1 MEGKDSRMRIAF
13 ALLSAFAICCSV
25 MYITADG
32 DDEVVM
38 ASNGKGIGAG
48 LDRHTPRSV
57 ESVDVKKAD
66 RLITAT
72 PDGRMR
78 LLNFLN
84 KVEKKMAAEK
94 AGRRADIAAI
104 RAHMAR
110 NMAYNQAARSAM
122 KKQLLAKMAVNAK
135 RAKAALDR
143 HMRRTQRQFAAAAA
157 VENRRYKQTL
167 KRAAQTRAIMR
178 KNKAEAAAQLKLA
191 VLTQQRSLAAL
202 ASVTNAKI
210 KRTNKHIA
218 ANAAHIAANA
228 KAARKALDKAMAN
241 FDHKMN
247 NIANDALKKRSKL
260 VAQANAQD
268 AKFRNYANN
277 RIRAIVASTAAQF
290 KSVRDKMAKDRM
302 HADNA
307 LLKETTRL
315 SAALKANKALQDK
328 RFRKTVANIKAA
340 KAEANKRVA
349 AAKRSF
355 KVRIAALSA
364 TVKVQVAK
372 LNGRVTT
379 LSGTITRNKLEQ
391 ARVNRNTNAEIKRM
405 ISLGNK
411 RYQEHI
417 AKDKELSALM
427 NKNKASTL
435 RKMRRLSDTFT
446 LRMNKIH
453 KQMAKD
459 RRHSANKLK
468 SATNK
473 LYATLKANAARQS
486 RANKAMAENTAAA
499 RREAK
504 AALRKA
510 TLSFT
515 SRLAKMHAISIR
527 SARKQQRKINKLT
540 GIVTA
545 NAVKDAKGRA
555 ELHQM
560 SKANKLEIKGAISRA
575 IAQGENHARRI
586 ERNMRRAAK
595 RTRKSLNGQIS
606 TQISKLRKETQRSL
620 YKLSLENKAERAQLK
635 SVVLAAVADAAK
647 AAKKALKKHVNWTTA
662 KFLKLEARLASET
675 KKGSKGRAALRRSIA
690 AAKRSALRSL
700 AGAVENQNR
709 ALLAE
714 KAESNKAIKKA
725 NMKLT
730 SYAKQMESD
739 AKAVKVQ
746 MKANL
751 KTLNSK
757 LSAAKRAASRGL
769 AATNAASLK
778 RYRGAINMVKKSI
791 AAAKKRANARFALAY
806 KVMARDR
813 KTMDRKLRSSVVM
826 LNNKKAELQS
836 LQDVRFKK
844 VQKNIKKLKADTR
857 AAVRFAK
864 KNFTTKLVALTTMI
878 KDQETR
884 LKGEIAVVTG
894 NIKGTRRDQRAV
906 NQKVSREISN
916 IVKTANKYNS
926 ASKRARGKLRAIL
939 NANKKTAAAEVA
951 ALAKSS
957 SLAIALMRA
966 KQASIRRKAA
976 KNLTRATKALYK
988 RMASAKKAQAK
999 SLKGLKAKLAG
1010 STAAAKGALKAAK
1023 ASFKAKVLTMTNL
1036 MTMNQKRY
1044 ERGLKRV
1051 TGLTHSWKK
1060 SSKKDLILLK
1070 EQVGAMNRDLS
1081 GKLAKAITMGTAKA
1095 KKAEAA
1101 ALSNMKKSKK
1111 ALSTFAASTIERMA
1125 NGVFKTIQG
1134 GRHKVADNYLSL
1146 KAYAATGKDAITD
1159 YMKKSKRSGLSS
1171 IGDLLV
1177 TVGRLS
1183 DVKVSKSE
1191 GVGAGA
1197 KSLPAIFGAKN
1208 VKAKNAVSSINFLVN
1223 EYTRTLTSVQQR
1235 WPMGLGKYLLAKVE
1249 TNMQKSGILE
1259 VDRLP
1264 GKSKNFV
1271 FVNAQQVGLSSK
1283 LSDFAGLAVKM
1294 TSYQATLTGMAAK
1307 VAKKAKASKA
1317 VFVKPPEW
1325 QGN

>member
-1 MEGKDSRMRIAF
+1 
-13 ALLSAFAICCSV
+13 
-25 MYITADG
+25 
-32 DDEVVM
+32 
-38 ASNGKGIGAG
+38 
-48 LDRHTPRSV
+48 
-57 ESVDVKKAD
+57 
-66 RLITAT
+66 
-72 PDGRMR
+72 
-78 LLNFLN
+78 
-84 KVEKKMAAEK
+84 MAAEK
-94 AGRRADIAAI
+94 SGRRADIAAI

-135 RAKAALDR
+135 RAKAALDK

-167 KRAAQTRAIMR
+167 KRAA
-178 KNKAEAAAQLKLA
+178 LA
-191 VLTQQRSLAAL
+191 P
-202 ASVTNAKI
+202 VTNAKI

-228 KAARKALDKAMAN
+228 KAARKALDKAMSN

-260 VAQANAQD
+260 VSQANAQD

-391 ARVNRNTNAEIKRM
+391 ARVNRNTNAEVKRM
-405 ISLGNK
+405 ISLGNN

-435 RKMRRLSDTFT
+435 RKMRRLSDTFS

-499 RREAK
+499 RREAR
-504 AALRKA
+504 ASLRKA

-515 SRLAKMHAISIR
+515 SRVAKMHAISIR

-540 GIVTA
+540 GVVTA

-560 SKANKLEIKGAISRA
+560 SKANKLEIKGAISKA

-675 KKGSKGRAALRRSIA
+675 KKGSKGRAGLRRSIA

-757 LSAAKRAASRGL
+757 L
-769 AATNAASLK
+769 
-778 RYRGAINMVKKSI
+778 

-826 LNNKKAELQS
+826 LNNKRAELQS

-844 VQKNIKKLKADTR
+844 VQKNIKVLKANTR

-864 KNFTTKLVALTTMI
+864 KTFTTKLVALTTMI

-884 LKGEIAVVTG
+884 LKNEIAVVTG

-916 IVKTANKYNS
+916 IVKTANKFDS

-957 SLAIALMRA
+957 SFAIALMRA

-1010 STAAAKGALKAAK
+1010 SAAAAKGALKAAK

-1081 GKLAKAITMGTAKA
+1081 GKLAKAISMGTAKA

-1101 ALSNMKKSKK
+1101 ALANMKKSKK
-1111 ALSTFAASTIERMA
+1111 AEAAA
-1125 NGVFKTIQG
+1125 
-1134 GRHKVADNYLSL
+1134 
-1146 KAYAATGKDAITD
+1146 
-1159 YMKKSKRSGLSS
+1159 
-1171 IGDLLV
+1171 
-1177 TVGRLS
+1177 
-1183 DVKVSKSE
+1183 
-1191 GVGAGA
+1191 
-1197 KSLPAIFGAKN
+1197 
-1208 VKAKNAVSSINFLVN
+1208 
-1223 EYTRTLTSVQQR
+1223 
-1235 WPMGLGKYLLAKVE
+1235 
-1249 TNMQKSGILE
+1249 
-1259 VDRLP
+1259 
-1264 GKSKNFV
+1264 
-1271 FVNAQQVGLSSK
+1271 
-1283 LSDFAGLAVKM
+1283 
-1294 TSYQATLTGMAAK
+1294 
-1307 VAKKAKASKA
+1307 
-1317 VFVKPPEW
+1317 
-1325 QGN
+1325 

>member
-1 MEGKDSRMRIAF
+1 
-13 ALLSAFAICCSV
+13 
-25 MYITADG
+25 
-32 DDEVVM
+32 
-38 ASNGKGIGAG
+38 
-48 LDRHTPRSV
+48 
-57 ESVDVKKAD
+57 
-66 RLITAT
+66 
-72 PDGRMR
+72 
-78 LLNFLN
+78 
-84 KVEKKMAAEK
+84 
-94 AGRRADIAAI
+94 
-104 RAHMAR
+104 
-110 NMAYNQAARSAM
+110 
-122 KKQLLAKMAVNAK
+122 
-135 RAKAALDR
+135 
-143 HMRRTQRQFAAAAA
+143 
-157 VENRRYKQTL
+157 
-167 KRAAQTRAIMR
+167 
-178 KNKAEAAAQLKLA
+178 
-191 VLTQQRSLAAL
+191 
-202 ASVTNAKI
+202 
-210 KRTNKHIA
+210 
-218 ANAAHIAANA
+218 
-228 KAARKALDKAMAN
+228 
-241 FDHKMN
+241 
-247 NIANDALKKRSKL
+247 
-260 VAQANAQD
+260 
-268 AKFRNYANN
+268 
-277 RIRAIVASTAAQF
+277 
-290 KSVRDKMAKDRM
+290 
-302 HADNA
+302 
-307 LLKETTRL
+307 
-315 SAALKANKALQDK
+315 
-328 RFRKTVANIKAA
+328 
-340 KAEANKRVA
+340 
-349 AAKRSF
+349 
-355 KVRIAALSA
+355 
-364 TVKVQVAK
+364 
-372 LNGRVTT
+372 
-379 LSGTITRNKLEQ
+379 
-391 ARVNRNTNAEIKRM
+391 
-405 ISLGNK
+405 
-411 RYQEHI
+411 
-417 AKDKELSALM
+417 
-427 NKNKASTL
+427 
-435 RKMRRLSDTFT
+435 
-446 LRMNKIH
+446 
-453 KQMAKD
+453 
-459 RRHSANKLK
+459 
-468 SATNK
+468 
-473 LYATLKANAARQS
+473 
-486 RANKAMAENTAAA
+486 
-499 RREAK
+499 
-504 AALRKA
+504 
-510 TLSFT
+510 
-515 SRLAKMHAISIR
+515 
-527 SARKQQRKINKLT
+527 
-540 GIVTA
+540 
-545 NAVKDAKGRA
+545 
-555 ELHQM
+555 
-560 SKANKLEIKGAISRA
+560 
-575 IAQGENHARRI
+575 
-586 ERNMRRAAK
+586 
-595 RTRKSLNGQIS
+595 
-606 TQISKLRKETQRSL
+606 
-620 YKLSLENKAERAQLK
+620 
-635 SVVLAAVADAAK
+635 VADAAK

-926 ASKRARGKLRAIL
+926 ASERARGKLRAIL

>member
-1 MEGKDSRMRIAF
+1 
-13 ALLSAFAICCSV
+13 
-25 MYITADG
+25 
-32 DDEVVM
+32 
-38 ASNGKGIGAG
+38 
-48 LDRHTPRSV
+48 
-57 ESVDVKKAD
+57 
-66 RLITAT
+66 
-72 PDGRMR
+72 
-78 LLNFLN
+78 
-84 KVEKKMAAEK
+84 MAAEK
-94 AGRRADIAAI
+94 SGRRADIAAI

-135 RAKAALDR
+135 RAKAALDK

-167 KRAAQTRAIMR
+167 KRAA
-178 KNKAEAAAQLKLA
+178 LA
-191 VLTQQRSLAAL
+191 P
-202 ASVTNAKI
+202 VTNAKI

-228 KAARKALDKAMAN
+228 KAARKALDKAMSN

-260 VAQANAQD
+260 VSQANAQD

-391 ARVNRNTNAEIKRM
+391 ARVNRNTNAEVKRM
-405 ISLGNK
+405 ISLGNN

-435 RKMRRLSDTFT
+435 RKMRRLSDTFS

-499 RREAK
+499 RREAR
-504 AALRKA
+504 ASLRKA

-515 SRLAKMHAISIR
+515 SRVAKMHAISIR

-540 GIVTA
+540 GVVTA

-560 SKANKLEIKGAISRA
+560 SKANKLEIKGAISKA

-620 YKLSLENKAERAQLK
+620 HKLSLENKAERAQLK

-675 KKGSKGRAALRRSIA
+675 KKGSKGRAGLRRSIA

-757 LSAAKRAASRGL
+757 L
-769 AATNAASLK
+769 
-778 RYRGAINMVKKSI
+778 

-826 LNNKKAELQS
+826 LNNKRAELQS

-844 VQKNIKKLKADTR
+844 VQKNIKVLKANTR

-916 IVKTANKYNS
+916 IVKTANKFDS

-957 SLAIALMRA
+957 SFAIALMRA

-1010 STAAAKGALKAAK
+1010 SAAAAKGALKAAK

-1081 GKLAKAITMGTAKA
+1081 GKLAKAISMGTAKA

-1101 ALSNMKKSKK
+1101 ALANMKKSKK
-1111 ALSTFAASTIERMA
+1111 AEAAA
-1125 NGVFKTIQG
+1125 
-1134 GRHKVADNYLSL
+1134 
-1146 KAYAATGKDAITD
+1146 
-1159 YMKKSKRSGLSS
+1159 
-1171 IGDLLV
+1171 
-1177 TVGRLS
+1177 
-1183 DVKVSKSE
+1183 
-1191 GVGAGA
+1191 
-1197 KSLPAIFGAKN
+1197 
-1208 VKAKNAVSSINFLVN
+1208 
-1223 EYTRTLTSVQQR
+1223 
-1235 WPMGLGKYLLAKVE
+1235 
-1249 TNMQKSGILE
+1249 
-1259 VDRLP
+1259 
-1264 GKSKNFV
+1264 
-1271 FVNAQQVGLSSK
+1271 
-1283 LSDFAGLAVKM
+1283 
-1294 TSYQATLTGMAAK
+1294 
-1307 VAKKAKASKA
+1307 
-1317 VFVKPPEW
+1317 
-1325 QGN
+1325 

>member
-1 MEGKDSRMRIAF
+1 
-13 ALLSAFAICCSV
+13 

-38 ASNGKGIGAG
+38 ATNHRYSKGIGAG
-48 LDRHTPRSV
+48 LDRRLPGTPRSI

-78 LLNFLN
+78 LLTFLN
-84 KVEKKMAAEK
+84 KIEKKMASEK
-94 AGRRADIAAI
+94 SGRRADIAAI

-135 RAKAALDR
+135 RAKAALDKN
-143 HMRRTQRQFAAAAA
+143 MRRTQRQFAAAAA
-157 VENRRYKQTL
+157 LENRRNAATMARSAATRRIMRRN
-167 KRAAQTRAIMR
+167 KRQAAQA
-178 KNKAEAAAQLKLA
+178 LKLA
-191 VLTQQRSLAAL
+191 VLTQQRNLAAL
-202 ASVTNAKI
+202 AQVTNAKI

-228 KAARKALDKAMAN
+228 KAARKALNKAMNA

-247 NIANDALKKRSKL
+247 NIASDALKKRSKL
-260 VAQANAQD
+260 VAQANAQN
-268 AKFRNYANN
+268 AKFRSYANN
-277 RIRAIVASTAAQF
+277 RIRAIVASTAAKF

-355 KVRIAALSA
+355 KVRIAALSS
-364 TVKVQVAK
+364 TVKTQVAK
-372 LNGRVTT
+372 LNGRVTS

-391 ARVNRNTNAEIKRM
+391 AKVNRNTNAEIKRM

-435 RKMRRLSDTFT
+435 RRMKRLSDSFT
-446 LRMNKIH
+446 LRMKNIH

-486 RANKAMAENTAAA
+486 RANKAMAQNTASA
-499 RREAK
+499 RREARDSLK
-504 AALRKA
+504 KA
-510 TLSFT
+510 TMSFT
-515 SRLAKMHAISIR
+515 ARLAKMHAISIR

-560 SKANKLEIKGAISRA
+560 RKANKLEIKGAISRA
-575 IAQGENHARRI
+575 IAAGENHARRI
-586 ERNMRRAAK
+586 ERNMRRSAK

-606 TQISKLRKETQRSL
+606 TQISKVRQQVQRSL
-620 YKLSLENKAERAQLK
+620 YKLSLENKAERKQLK
-635 SVVLAAVADAAK
+635 AVILGAVADAAK
-647 AAKKALKKHVNWTTA
+647 AAKKALKKNVNWTTA
-662 KFLKLEARLASET
+662 KFLKLEARLASEG
-675 KKGSKGRAALRRSIA
+675 KKGSKGRAALRRSVA
-690 AAKRSALRSL
+690 AAKKSALRNL
-700 AGAVENQNR
+700 KGAVENQNR

-714 KAESNKAIKKA
+714 KAESNRRIKKA
-725 NMKLT
+725 NLKLT
-730 SYAKQMESD
+730 SYARQMEKD
-739 AKAVKVQ
+739 ASAVKVQ
-746 MKANL
+746 MKSNI

-757 LSAAKRAASRGL
+757 LSAAKRAAKRGL
-769 AATNAASLK
+769 AATNAASLR
-778 RYRGAINMVKKSI
+778 RYNSAINLVKKSI
-791 AAAKKRANARFALAY
+791 AAAKKSANRRFALAY

-813 KTMDRKLRSSVVM
+813 KAMDRKLRSSVVM
-826 LNNKKAELQS
+826 LNNKKAELAS

-864 KNFTTKLVALTTMI
+864 KNFTTKLMALTTMV

-894 NIKGTRRDQRAV
+894 NIKGTRRDQLDV
-906 NQKVSREISN
+906 NKKVSREINN
-916 IVKTANKYNS
+916 IVATANQRAS
-926 ASKRARGKLRAIL
+926 GSKRARGKLRAIL

-957 SLAIALMRA
+957 TLAIALLRS
-966 KQASIRRKAA
+966 KQAAIRRKAA
-976 KNLTRATKALYK
+976 KNLTRATKALTK
-988 RMASAKKAQAK
+988 RMDAAKAKQARAQRGLRAA
-999 SLKGLKAKLAG
+999 LKGNM
-1010 STAAAKGALKAAK
+1010 AASKGALKAAK
-1023 ASFKAKVLTMTNL
+1023 ASFRAKVLTMTNL

-1044 ERGLKRV
+1044 EAGLKRV
-1051 TGLTHSWKK
+1051 TGVVHSYKK
-1060 SSKKDLILLK
+1060 SSKRDLILLK
-1070 EQVGAMNRDLS
+1070 EQTNAMNRDLS
-1081 GKLAKAITMGTAKA
+1081 GKLAKAISRGMAKA
-1095 KKAEAA
+1095 KKAEAT
-1101 ALSNMKKSKK
+1101 ALSNIKKSKK
-1111 ALSTFAASTIERMA
+1111 ALSTFSASMIERMA
-1125 NGVFKTIQG
+1125 NGVYKTIQG

-1183 DVKVSKSE
+1183 KVKVKKSE

-1197 KSLPAIFGAKN
+1197 KTLPAIFGGK
-1208 VKAKNAVSSINFLVN
+1208 KMKMKNAVSSINFLVN

-1249 TNMQKSGILE
+1249 SNMQKSGILE

-1294 TSYQATLTGMAAK
+1294 TAYQATLTGMASK
-1307 VAKKAKASKA
+1307 VAKKAKASKR
-1317 VFVKPPEW
+1317 VFMKAPEW

>member
-1 MEGKDSRMRIAF
+1 
-13 ALLSAFAICCSV
+13 
-25 MYITADG
+25 
-32 DDEVVM
+32 
-38 ASNGKGIGAG
+38 
-48 LDRHTPRSV
+48 
-57 ESVDVKKAD
+57 
-66 RLITAT
+66 
-72 PDGRMR
+72 
-78 LLNFLN
+78 
-84 KVEKKMAAEK
+84 MAAEK
-94 AGRRADIAAI
+94 SGRRADIAAI

-135 RAKAALDR
+135 RAKAALDK

-167 KRAAQTRAIMR
+167 KRAA
-178 KNKAEAAAQLKLA
+178 LA
-191 VLTQQRSLAAL
+191 P
-202 ASVTNAKI
+202 VTNAKI

-228 KAARKALDKAMAN
+228 KAARKALDKAMSN

-260 VAQANAQD
+260 VSQANAQD

-391 ARVNRNTNAEIKRM
+391 ARVNRNTNAEVKRM
-405 ISLGNK
+405 ISLGNN

-435 RKMRRLSDTFT
+435 RKMRRLSDTFS

-499 RREAK
+499 RREAR
-504 AALRKA
+504 ASLRKA

-515 SRLAKMHAISIR
+515 SRVAKMHAISIR

-540 GIVTA
+540 GVVTA

-560 SKANKLEIKGAISRA
+560 SKANKLEIKGAISKA

-675 KKGSKGRAALRRSIA
+675 KKGSKGRAGLRRSIA

-757 LSAAKRAASRGL
+757 LSAAKRAAQRGL

-844 VQKNIKKLKADTR
+844 VQKNIKVLKANTR

-864 KNFTTKLVALTTMI
+864 KTFTTKLVALTTMI

-884 LKGEIAVVTG
+884 LKNEIAVVTG

-916 IVKTANKYNS
+916 IVKTANKFDS

-957 SLAIALMRA
+957 TLAIALLRS
-966 KQASIRRKAA
+966 KQAAIRRKAA
-976 KNLTRATKALYK
+976 KNLTRATKALTK
-988 RMASAKKAQAK
+988 RMDAAKAKQARAQR
-999 SLKGLKAKLAG
+999 GLKAKLAG
-1010 STAAAKGALKAAK
+1010 SAAAAKGALKAAK

-1081 GKLAKAITMGTAKA
+1081 GKLAKAISMGTAKA

-1101 ALSNMKKSKK
+1101 ALANMKKSKK
-1111 ALSTFAASTIERMA
+1111 AEAAA
-1125 NGVFKTIQG
+1125 
-1134 GRHKVADNYLSL
+1134 
-1146 KAYAATGKDAITD
+1146 
-1159 YMKKSKRSGLSS
+1159 
-1171 IGDLLV
+1171 
-1177 TVGRLS
+1177 
-1183 DVKVSKSE
+1183 
-1191 GVGAGA
+1191 
-1197 KSLPAIFGAKN
+1197 
-1208 VKAKNAVSSINFLVN
+1208 
-1223 EYTRTLTSVQQR
+1223 
-1235 WPMGLGKYLLAKVE
+1235 
-1249 TNMQKSGILE
+1249 
-1259 VDRLP
+1259 
-1264 GKSKNFV
+1264 
-1271 FVNAQQVGLSSK
+1271 
-1283 LSDFAGLAVKM
+1283 
-1294 TSYQATLTGMAAK
+1294 
-1307 VAKKAKASKA
+1307 
-1317 VFVKPPEW
+1317 
-1325 QGN
+1325 

>member
-1 MEGKDSRMRIAF
+1 MGRALKLLKPRAQMEGKDSRMRIAF

-84 KVEKKMAAEK
+84 KVEKKVAAEK

-135 RAKAALDR
+135 RAKAALDKN
-143 HMRRTQRQFAAAAA
+143 MRRTQRQFAAAAA
-157 VENRRYKQTL
+157 LENRRNAATMARSAATRRIMRRN
-167 KRAAQTRAIMR
+167 KRQAAQA
-178 KNKAEAAAQLKLA
+178 LKLA
-191 VLTQQRSLAAL
+191 VLTQQRNLAAL
-202 ASVTNAKI
+202 AQVTNAKI

-228 KAARKALDKAMAN
+228 KAARKALNKAMNA
-241 FDHKMN
+241 FDHKMA
-247 NIANDALKKRSKL
+247 NIASDVLKKRSKL
-260 VAQANAQD
+260 VAQANAQN
-268 AKFRNYANN
+268 AKFRSYANN
-277 RIRAIVASTAAQF
+277 RIRAIVASTAAKF
-290 KSVRDKMAKDRM
+290 KSVRKKMAKDRM
-302 HADNA
+302 RADNA

-372 LNGRVTT
+372 LNGRVTS

-391 ARVNRNTNAEIKRM
+391 AKVNRNTNAEIKRM

-515 SRLAKMHAISIR
+515 SRLAKMHAISVR

-540 GIVTA
+540 GVVTA

-647 AAKKALKKHVNWTTA
+647 AAKKALKKHVNCTTA

-791 AAAKKRANARFALAY
+791 
-806 KVMARDR
+806 D
-813 KTMDRKLRSSVVM
+813 
-826 LNNKKAELQS
+826 
-836 LQDVRFKK
+836 
-844 VQKNIKKLKADTR
+844 
-857 AAVRFAK
+857 
-864 KNFTTKLVALTTMI
+864 
-878 KDQETR
+878 
-884 LKGEIAVVTG
+884 
-894 NIKGTRRDQRAV
+894 
-906 NQKVSREISN
+906 
-916 IVKTANKYNS
+916 
-926 ASKRARGKLRAIL
+926 
-939 NANKKTAAAEVA
+939 
-951 ALAKSS
+951 
-957 SLAIALMRA
+957 
-966 KQASIRRKAA
+966 
-976 KNLTRATKALYK
+976 
-988 RMASAKKAQAK
+988 
-999 SLKGLKAKLAG
+999 
-1010 STAAAKGALKAAK
+1010 
-1023 ASFKAKVLTMTNL
+1023 
-1036 MTMNQKRY
+1036 
-1044 ERGLKRV
+1044 
-1051 TGLTHSWKK
+1051 
-1060 SSKKDLILLK
+1060 
-1070 EQVGAMNRDLS
+1070 
-1081 GKLAKAITMGTAKA
+1081 
-1095 KKAEAA
+1095 
-1101 ALSNMKKSKK
+1101 
-1111 ALSTFAASTIERMA
+1111 
-1125 NGVFKTIQG
+1125 
-1134 GRHKVADNYLSL
+1134 
-1146 KAYAATGKDAITD
+1146 
-1159 YMKKSKRSGLSS
+1159 
-1171 IGDLLV
+1171 
-1177 TVGRLS
+1177 
-1183 DVKVSKSE
+1183 
-1191 GVGAGA
+1191 
-1197 KSLPAIFGAKN
+1197 
-1208 VKAKNAVSSINFLVN
+1208 
-1223 EYTRTLTSVQQR
+1223 
-1235 WPMGLGKYLLAKVE
+1235 
-1249 TNMQKSGILE
+1249 
-1259 VDRLP
+1259 
-1264 GKSKNFV
+1264 
-1271 FVNAQQVGLSSK
+1271 
-1283 LSDFAGLAVKM
+1283 
-1294 TSYQATLTGMAAK
+1294 
-1307 VAKKAKASKA
+1307 
-1317 VFVKPPEW
+1317 
-1325 QGN
+1325 

>member
-1 MEGKDSRMRIAF
+1 MRIAF

-38 ASNGKGIGAG
+38 ASKGKGIGAG

-78 LLNFLN
+78 LLTFLN
-84 KVEKKMAAEK
+84 KIEKKMASEK
-94 AGRRADIAAI
+94 SGRRADIAAI

-135 RAKAALDR
+135 KAKADLDK
-143 HMRRTQRQFAAAAA
+143 HMRRTQEKFAKAAA
-157 VENRRYKQTL
+157 VENRRNKETL
-167 KRAAQTRAIMR
+167 KRAAHTRAIMR
-178 KNKAEAAAQLKLA
+178 KNKREAADKLKLA
-191 VLTQQRSLAAL
+191 VETQQRSLAAL
-202 ASVTNAKI
+202 AQVTNAKI

-228 KAARKALDKAMAN
+228 KKARKALDKAMSN

-247 NIANDALKKRSKL
+247 NIASDALKKRSKL

-277 RIRAIVASTAAQF
+277 RIRAIVASTAAKF

-328 RFRKTVANIKAA
+328 RFRKTVSNIKAA

-391 ARVNRNTNAEIKRM
+391 AKVNRNTNAEIKRM

-411 RYQEHI
+411 RYQQHI

-446 LRMNKIH
+446 LRMKNIH
-453 KQMAKD
+453 KRMAKD

-468 SATNK
+468 SATNQ

-486 RANKAMAENTAAA
+486 RANKAMAENTKSA
-499 RREAK
+499 RRDAN
-504 AALRKA
+504 AALKKA

-515 SRLAKMHAISIR
+515 SRLAKMHAISVR

-540 GIVTA
+540 GVVTA

-555 ELHQM
+555 ELHEM
-560 SKANKLEIKGAISRA
+560 RKANKLEIKGAISRA

-595 RTRKSLNGQIS
+595 KTRKSLNGQIS

-647 AAKKALKKHVNWTTA
+647 AAKKALKKHVNWTTS
-662 KFLKLEARLASET
+662 KFLRLEARLASET
-675 KKGSKGRAALRRSIA
+675 KKGSKGRAALNRSVA

-714 KAESNKAIKKA
+714 KAEANKSIKKS

-730 SYAKQMESD
+730 SYAKQMEND

-746 MKANL
+746 MKANMQ
-751 KTLNSK
+751 TLNSK
-757 LSAAKRAASRGL
+757 LSAAKRAAQRGL

-778 RYRGAINMVKKSI
+778 RYRFAINLVKRSI
-791 AAAKKRANARFALAY
+791 AAAKKRSDARFATAY

-813 KTMDRKLRSSVVM
+813 KAMDRKLRSSVVM
-826 LNNKKAELQS
+826 LNNKKAELAS

-844 VQKNIKKLKADTR
+844 VQKNIKVLKANTR

-864 KNFTTKLVALTTMI
+864 KNFTTKLMALTTMV

-894 NIKGTRRDQRAV
+894 NIKGTRRDQLAV
-906 NQKVSREISN
+906 NKKVSREIAN
-916 IVKTANKYNS
+916 IVKTANQYNS

-951 ALAKSS
+951 ALAKTSN
-957 SLAIALMRA
+957 LAIALMRS
-966 KQASIRRKAA
+966 KQAALRRKAA

-1010 STAAAKGALKAAK
+1010 NTAAAQSALKAAK

-1044 ERGLKRV
+1044 ERGLRRV
-1051 TGLTHSWKK
+1051 TGVVHSWKK

-1081 GKLAKAITMGTAKA
+1081 GKLAKAINMGTAKA
-1095 KKAEAA
+1095 KKDEAT
-1101 ALSNMKKSKK
+1101 ALANMKKSKK
-1111 ALSTFAASTIERMA
+1111 ALATFAASTIERMA
-1125 NGVFKTIQG
+1125 NGVYKTIQG

-1183 DVKVSKSE
+1183 SVKVSKSE

-1197 KSLPAIFGAKN
+1197 KSLPSIFGAKN

-1249 TNMQKSGILE
+1249 ANMQKSGILE

-1294 TSYQATLTGMAAK
+1294 TSYQATLTGMASK
-1307 VAKKAKASKA
+1307 VAKKAKNSKR
-1317 VFVKPPEW
+1317 VFMKPPEW